1 MILGDADIRAAMERK
16 DVVITPYKPSN
27 MGPVS
32 YDVEL
37 GEYYYTENLNL
48 SNGLINP
55 YTQEGVDRMW
65 GRARRAGTLEDTLE
79 GFPAYPPDFM
89 GKGFSSQDRVIWL
102 MPGATI
108 LAHTEEFIGGRN
120 NITTR
125 MQARSTW
132 GRLGVGVCKC
142 AGKGDPGYIN
152 RWTMEITSFNK
163 HHAIPLKVGERI
175 AQIEFMYVAH
185 VSNQYGVKGNYQ
197 PHDSADM
204 EQVINGWEPSM
215 MLPRLHS
222 QRTHGG

>member
-1 MILGDADIRAAMERK
+1 MILGDADIRAAIERK
-16 DVVITPYKPSN
+16 DVIITPYKREN

-32 YDVEL
+32 YDVQL
-37 GEYYYTENLNL
+37 GEFYYREGPNL
-48 SNGLINP
+48 GTRLINP
-55 YTQEGVDRMW
+55 YTPLGVEKMW
-65 GRARRAGTLEDTLE
+65 GKPLRAEVLGESLGR
-79 GFPAYPPDFM
+79 FPDHPNDFV
-89 GKGFSSQDRVIWL
+89 GPQLKLDNRIIWL

-152 RWTMEITSFNK
+152 RWTMEITSFNQ

-185 VSNQYGVKGNYQ
+185 VANQYGSKGNYQ
-197 PHDSADM
+197 PYDSGDM
-204 EQVINGWEPSM
+204 DQVINSWEPSM
-215 MLPRLHS
+215 MLPKLYS